1 MKNINLDEPV
11 ASLIEKFPNLKNILK
26 DLGFTEI
33 TNPLALSTVGKM
45 VSIKKGAKIKNIDLD
60 LIKEKLKEE
69 GFNLVDEEIVNDD
82 AREDNERLKLL
93 KSYIERLSE
102 GEDLEAV
109 RSDFVK
115 NFKDVSSKEIVDA
128 EQELIMSG
136 LPLEKVQK
144 LCDIHS
150 ALFHESNIVDES
162 QKDLENIPGHPL
174 NILSAENKKIKF
186 LADDVKNSKDKL
198 AKIRELLKINSHY
211 GKKAGLIYPLLK
223 TKYNISGPSDVMWAV
238 DDEIRSDLSNIIKTN
253 SCDEEGLNKILDRVY
268 EMIYKEENI
277 LFPLLKENFTE
288 EEWNK
293 IYGDLEEYGLD
304 LVDDVP
310 LWKDYKPK
318 EILPEEEEEEVSC
331 GSLEFETG
339 SLKIKEALQIFR
351 TLDAELTFID
361 KDDFVRYYSEG
372 KDKIF
377 PRPKSCL
384 NRDVASCHP
393 PKVVPMVK
401 SLLDDFKNKK
411 RDRLVV
417 CRDIKGKKI
426 LVKYLAVYDEAG
438 TYMGTLE
445 TVEDISQYWWYEK
458 SPLRGS

>member
-11 ASLIEKFPNLKNILK
+11 ASLIEKFPNLKDILK

-60 LIKEKLKEE
+60 LIKEKLREE
-69 GFNLVDEEIVNDD
+69 GFNLVDEEIVNYD

-115 NFKDVSSKEIVDA
+115 NFKDVSSKEIVAA

-186 LADDVKNSKDKL
+186 LADEVKNSKDKL

-253 SCDEEGLNKILDRVY
+253 SYDEESLNKILDRVY

-310 LWKDYKPK
+310 LWKDYRPK
-318 EILPEEEEEEVSC
+318 EILPEEEEEVSC

-445 TVEDISQYWWYEK
+445 TVEDISQY
-458 SPLRGS
+458 

>member
-33 TNPLALSTVGKM
+33 TNPLALSTVGKI

-82 AREDNERLKLL
+82 AKEDNDRLSLL
-93 KSYIERLSE
+93 KSYIERLSK

-186 LADDVKNSKDKL
+186 LADEVKNSKDKL

-253 SCDEEGLNKILDRVY
+253 SYDEEGLNKILDRVY

-318 EILPEEEEEEVSC
+318 EILPEEEEEEEVSC

-426 LVKYLAVYDEAG
+426 LVKYLAVYDESGA
-438 TYMGTLE
+438 YMGTLE
-445 TVEDISQYWWYEK
+445 TVEDISQY
-458 SPLRGS
+458 

>member
-33 TNPLALSTVGKM
+33 TNPLALSTVGKI

-69 GFNLVDEEIVNDD
+69 GFNLVDEEIINDD
-82 AREDNERLKLL
+82 VREDNDRLSLL
-93 KSYIERLSE
+93 KSYIERLSK

-186 LADDVKNSKDKL
+186 LADEVKNSKDKL

-253 SCDEEGLNKILDRVY
+253 SYDEESLNKILDRVY

-304 LVDDVP
+304 LLDDVP
-310 LWKDYKPK
+310 LWKDYRPK
-318 EILPEEEEEEVSC
+318 EILPEEEGEVSC

-393 PKVVPMVK
+393 PKVLPMVK
-401 SLLDDFKNKK
+401 SLLDDFKSKK

-438 TYMGTLE
+438 AYMGTLE
-445 TVEDISQYWWYEK
+445 TVEDISKY
-458 SPLRGS
+458 

>member
-60 LIKEKLKEE
+60 LIKEKLREE
-69 GFNLVDEEIVNDD
+69 GFNLVDEEIVNYD

-102 GEDLEAV
+102 GEDLESV

-115 NFKDVSSKEIVDA
+115 NFKDVSSKEIVAA

-186 LADDVKNSKDKL
+186 LADEVKNSKDKL

-238 DDEIRSDLSNIIKTN
+238 DDEIRSDLSNIVKTN
-253 SCDEEGLNKILDRVY
+253 SYDEEGLNKILDRVY

-304 LVDDVP
+304 LLDDVP

-318 EILPEEEEEEVSC
+318 EILPEEEEEEEVSS

-445 TVEDISQYWWYEK
+445 TVEDISQY
-458 SPLRGS
+458 

>member
-11 ASLIEKFPNLKNILK
+11 ANLIEKFPNLKNILK

-60 LIKEKLKEE
+60 LIKEKLREE
-69 GFNLVDEEIVNDD
+69 GFNLVDEEIVSDGGK
-82 AREDNERLKLL
+82 EDKDRLELL
-93 KSYIERLSE
+93 KSYIERLSK

-115 NFKDVSSKEIVDA
+115 NFKDVSSKEIVNA

-174 NILSAENKKIKF
+174 NILSLENKKIKF
-186 LADDVKNSKDKL
+186 LADEVKNSEDKL
-198 AKIRELLKINSHY
+198 AKIRDLLKINSHY

-238 DDEIRSDLSNIIKTN
+238 DDEIRSDLSRIVKTN
-253 SCDEEGLNKILDRVY
+253 SYNEESLNKLLDRVY

-293 IYGDLEEYGLD
+293 IYGDFEEYGLD
-304 LVDDVP
+304 LLDDVP

-318 EILPEEEEEEVSC
+318 EILAEEEEVSC

-401 SLLDDFKNKK
+401 SLLDDFKSKK

-438 TYMGTLE
+438 AYMGTLE
-445 TVEDISQYWWYEK
+445 TVEDISQY
-458 SPLRGS
+458 

>member
-1 MKNINLDEPV
+1 MKNINIDEPV

-69 GFNLVDEEIVNDD
+69 GFNIVDEEVVNDGGK
-82 AREDNERLKLL
+82 EDNERLKLL
-93 KSYIERLSE
+93 KSYIERLSM

-109 RSDFVK
+109 RSDFVQ

-162 QKDLENIPGHPL
+162 QRDLEKISGHPL
-174 NILSAENKKIKF
+174 NILSLENKNIKF
-186 LADDVKNSKDKL
+186 LADEVKNSEDKL

-223 TKYNISGPSDVMWAV
+223 TKYNVSGPSDVMWAV
-238 DDEIRSDLSNIIKTN
+238 DDEIRSDLSHIVKTN
-253 SCDEEGLNKILDRVY
+253 SYDEESLNKILDRVY

-293 IYGDLEEYGLD
+293 IYGDFGEYGLD

-318 EILPEEEEEEVSC
+318 ENSANEEVSC

-401 SLLDDFKNKK
+401 SLLDDFKSKK

-417 CRDIKGKKI
+417 CRNIKGKKI
-426 LVKYLAVYDEAG
+426 LVKYLAVYDESGA
-438 TYMGTLE
+438 YMGTLE
-445 TVEDISQYWWYEK
+445 TVEDISQY
-458 SPLRGS
+458 

>member
-11 ASLIEKFPNLKNILK
+11 ASLIEKFPNLKDILK

-60 LIKEKLKEE
+60 LIKEKLREE
-69 GFNLVDEEIVNDD
+69 GFNLVDEEIVNYD

-115 NFKDVSSKEIVDA
+115 NFKDVSSKEIVAA

-186 LADDVKNSKDKL
+186 LADEVKNSKDKL

-253 SCDEEGLNKILDRVY
+253 SYDEESLNKILDRVY

-310 LWKDYKPK
+310 LWKDYRPK

-445 TVEDISQYWWYEK
+445 TVEDISQY
-458 SPLRGS
+458 

>member
-1 MKNINLDEPV
+1 MSLRILGGSMKNINLDEPV

-60 LIKEKLKEE
+60 LIKEKLREE

-82 AREDNERLKLL
+82 AKEDNERLELL
-93 KSYIERLSE
+93 KSYIERLSK

-115 NFKDVSSKEIVDA
+115 NFKDVSSKEIVHA

-162 QKDLENIPGHPL
+162 QKDLEKIPGHPL
-174 NILSAENKKIKF
+174 NILSLENKKIKF
-186 LADDVKNSKDKL
+186 LADEVKNSEDKL
-198 AKIRELLKINSHY
+198 AKIRDLLKINSHY

-223 TKYNISGPSDVMWAV
+223 TKYNVSGPSDVMWAV
-238 DDEIRSDLSNIIKTN
+238 DDEIRSDLSRIVKTN
-253 SCDEEGLNKILDRVY
+253 SYDEESLNKLLDRVY

-293 IYGDLEEYGLD
+293 IYGDFEEYGLD
-304 LVDDVP
+304 LLDDVP

-318 EILPEEEEEEVSC
+318 EILPEEVSC

-401 SLLDDFKNKK
+401 SLLDDFKSKK

-438 TYMGTLE
+438 AYMGTLE
-445 TVEDISQYWWYEK
+445 TVEDISQY
-458 SPLRGS
+458 

>member
-1 MKNINLDEPV
+1 MSLRILGGSMKNINLDEPV

-33 TNPLALSTVGKM
+33 TNPIALSTVGKM

-60 LIKEKLKEE
+60 LIKEKLREE
-69 GFNLVDEEIVNDD
+69 GFNLVDEEIVNYD

-115 NFKDVSSKEIVDA
+115 NFKDVSSKEIVAA

-186 LADDVKNSKDKL
+186 LADEVKNSKDKL

-253 SCDEEGLNKILDRVY
+253 SYDEESLNKILDRVY

-310 LWKDYKPK
+310 LWKDYRPK
-318 EILPEEEEEEVSC
+318 EILPEEEEEEEEVSC

-411 RDRLVV
+411 RDRLLV

-445 TVEDISQYWWYEK
+445 TVEDISQY
-458 SPLRGS
+458 

>member
-186 LADDVKNSKDKL
+186 LADEVKNSKDKL

-238 DDEIRSDLSNIIKTN
+238 DDEIRSDLSNIVKTN
-253 SCDEEGLNKILDRVY
+253 SYDEESLNKILDRVY

-293 IYGDLEEYGLD
+293 IYGDLEEYRLD
-304 LVDDVP
+304 LLDDVP
-310 LWKDYKPK
+310 LWKDYKQQ
-318 EILPEEEEEEVSC
+318 EIVPEEEEVSC

-339 SLKIKEALQIFR
+339 SLKIKETLQIFR

-401 SLLDDFKNKK
+401 SLLDDFKSKK

-438 TYMGTLE
+438 AYMGTLE
-445 TVEDISQYWWYEK
+445 TVEDISQY
-458 SPLRGS
+458 

>member
-1 MKNINLDEPV
+1 
-11 ASLIEKFPNLKNILK
+11 
-26 DLGFTEI
+26 
-33 TNPLALSTVGKM
+33 M

-60 LIKEKLKEE
+60 LIKEKLREE
-69 GFNLVDEEIVNDD
+69 GFNLVDEEIVNYD

-102 GEDLEAV
+102 GEDLESV

-115 NFKDVSSKEIVDA
+115 NFKDVSSKEIVAA

-186 LADDVKNSKDKL
+186 LADEVKNSKDKL

-238 DDEIRSDLSNIIKTN
+238 DDEIRSDLSNIVKTN
-253 SCDEEGLNKILDRVY
+253 SYDEEGLNKILDRVY

-310 LWKDYKPK
+310 LWKDYRPK

-445 TVEDISQYWWYEK
+445 TVEDISQY
-458 SPLRGS
+458 

>member
-1 MKNINLDEPV
+1 
-11 ASLIEKFPNLKNILK
+11 
-26 DLGFTEI
+26 
-33 TNPLALSTVGKM
+33 
-45 VSIKKGAKIKNIDLD
+45 
-60 LIKEKLKEE
+60 
-69 GFNLVDEEIVNDD
+69 
-82 AREDNERLKLL
+82 
-93 KSYIERLSE
+93 
-102 GEDLEAV
+102 
-109 RSDFVK
+109 
-115 NFKDVSSKEIVDA
+115 
-128 EQELIMSG
+128 MSG

-162 QKDLENIPGHPL
+162 QKDLGKIPGHPL
-174 NILSAENKKIKF
+174 NILSIENKKIKF
-186 LADDVKNSKDKL
+186 LADEVKNSKDKL

-223 TKYNISGPSDVMWAV
+223 TKYDIIGPSDVMWAV
-238 DDEIRSDLSNIIKTN
+238 DDEIRSDLSHIAKTN
-253 SCDEEGLNKILDRVY
+253 SYNEENLNKVLDRIY

-293 IYGDLEEYGLD
+293 IYGDFGEYGLD

-310 LWKDYKPK
+310 LWKDYNPK
-318 EILPEEEEEEVSC
+318 EILPKEENSY

-351 TLDAELTFID
+351 TIDVELTFID

-401 SLLDDFKNKK
+401 SLLDDFKSKK
-411 RDRLVV
+411 RDRLVI
-417 CRDIKGKKI
+417 CKDIKGKKI

-438 TYMGTLE
+438 DYLGTLE
-445 TVEDISQYWWYEK
+445 TVEDISHY
-458 SPLRGS
+458 

>member
-1 MKNINLDEPV
+1 MSLRILGGSMKNINLDEPV
-11 ASLIEKFPNLKNILK
+11 ANLIEKFPNLKNILK

-33 TNPLALSTVGKM
+33 TNPIALSTVGKM

-60 LIKEKLKEE
+60 LIKEKLREE
-69 GFNLVDEEIVNDD
+69 GFNLVDEEIVNYD

-115 NFKDVSSKEIVDA
+115 NFKDVSSKEIVNA

-186 LADDVKNSKDKL
+186 LADEVKNSKDKL

-253 SCDEEGLNKILDRVY
+253 SYDEESLNKILDRVY

-310 LWKDYKPK
+310 LWKDYRPK
-318 EILPEEEEEEVSC
+318 EILPEEEEEEEEVSC

-411 RDRLVV
+411 RDRLLV

-438 TYMGTLE
+438 AYMGTLE
-445 TVEDISQYWWYEK
+445 TVEDISQY
-458 SPLRGS
+458 

>member
-33 TNPLALSTVGKM
+33 TNPLALSTVGKI

-69 GFNLVDEEIVNDD
+69 GFNLVDEEIINDD
-82 AREDNERLKLL
+82 VREDNDRLSLL
-93 KSYIERLSE
+93 KSYIERLSK

-186 LADDVKNSKDKL
+186 LADEVKNSKDKL

-253 SCDEEGLNKILDRVY
+253 SYDEESLNKILDRVY

-304 LVDDVP
+304 LLDDVP
-310 LWKDYKPK
+310 LWKDYRPK
-318 EILPEEEEEEVSC
+318 EILPEEEGEVSC

-438 TYMGTLE
+438 AYMGTLE
-445 TVEDISQYWWYEK
+445 TVEDISKY
-458 SPLRGS
+458 

>member
-11 ASLIEKFPNLKNILK
+11 ASLIEKFPNLKYILK

-162 QKDLENIPGHPL
+162 QKDLEKIPGHPL

-186 LADDVKNSKDKL
+186 LADEVKNSKDKL
-198 AKIRELLKINSHY
+198 AKIIELLKINSHY

-238 DDEIRSDLSNIIKTN
+238 DDEIRSDLSNIVKTN
-253 SCDEEGLNKILDRVY
+253 SYDEESLNKILDRVY

-310 LWKDYKPK
+310 LWKDYRPK

-445 TVEDISQYWWYEK
+445 TVEDISQY
-458 SPLRGS
+458 

>member
-60 LIKEKLKEE
+60 LIKEKLREE
-69 GFNLVDEEIVNDD
+69 GFNLVDEEIVNDGGK
-82 AREDNERLKLL
+82 EDKDRLELL
-93 KSYIERLSE
+93 KSYIERLSK

-115 NFKDVSSKEIVDA
+115 NFKDVSSKEIVHA

-162 QKDLENIPGHPL
+162 QKDLEKIPGHPL
-174 NILSAENKKIKF
+174 NILGLENKKIKF
-186 LADDVKNSKDKL
+186 LADEVKNSEDKL

-223 TKYNISGPSDVMWAV
+223 TKYNVSGPSDVMWAV
-238 DDEIRSDLSNIIKTN
+238 DDEIRSDLSRIVKTN
-253 SCDEEGLNKILDRVY
+253 SYDEESLNKLLDRIY

-304 LVDDVP
+304 LLDDVP

-318 EILPEEEEEEVSC
+318 EILPKEEEVSC

-351 TLDAELTFID
+351 TIDAELTFID

-393 PKVVPMVK
+393 PKVLPMVK
-401 SLLDDFKNKK
+401 SLLDDFKSKK

-438 TYMGTLE
+438 AYMGTLE
-445 TVEDISQYWWYEK
+445 TVEDISKY
-458 SPLRGS
+458 

>member
-33 TNPLALSTVGKM
+33 TNPLALSTVGKI

-82 AREDNERLKLL
+82 AREDNDRLSLL
-93 KSYIERLSE
+93 KSYIERLSK

-186 LADDVKNSKDKL
+186 LADEVKNSKDKL

-253 SCDEEGLNKILDRVY
+253 SYDEEGLNKILDRVY

-304 LVDDVP
+304 LLDDVP
-310 LWKDYKPK
+310 LWKDYRPK
-318 EILPEEEEEEVSC
+318 EIVPEEEEEVSC

-438 TYMGTLE
+438 AYMGTLE
-445 TVEDISQYWWYEK
+445 TVEDISQY
-458 SPLRGS
+458 

>member
-60 LIKEKLKEE
+60 LIKEKLREE
-69 GFNLVDEEIVNDD
+69 GFNLVDEEIVNDGGK
-82 AREDNERLKLL
+82 EDKDRLELL
-93 KSYIERLSE
+93 KSYIERLSK

-115 NFKDVSSKEIVDA
+115 NFKDVSSKEIVHA

-162 QKDLENIPGHPL
+162 QKDLEKISGHPL
-174 NILSAENKKIKF
+174 NILIAENKKIKF
-186 LADDVKNSKDKL
+186 LADEVKNSEDKL

-223 TKYNISGPSDVMWAV
+223 TKYNINGPSDVMWAV
-238 DDEIRSDLSNIIKTN
+238 DDEIRSDLSRIVKTN
-253 SCDEEGLNKILDRVY
+253 SYDEESLNKILDRVY

-293 IYGDLEEYGLD
+293 IYGDFGEYGLD

-318 EILPEEEEEEVSC
+318 EILPKEEEVSC

-351 TLDAELTFID
+351 TIDAELTFID

-401 SLLDDFKNKK
+401 SLLDDFKSKK

-417 CRDIKGKKI
+417 CRYIKGKKI

-438 TYMGTLE
+438 AYMGTLE
-445 TVEDISQYWWYEK
+445 TVEDISKY
-458 SPLRGS
+458 

>member
-1 MKNINLDEPV
+1 MPNKILGGNMKNINVDEPV
-11 ASLIEKFPNLKNILK
+11 ANLIEKFPNLKNILK
-26 DLGFTEI
+26 DLGFIEI

-45 VSIKKGAKIKNIDLD
+45 VSIKKGAEIKNIDLN
-60 LIKEKLKEE
+60 LIKEKLREE
-69 GFNLVDEEIVNDD
+69 GFNLVDVENVSDD
-82 AREDNERLKLL
+82 SKEDNDRLSLL
-93 KSYIERLSE
+93 KSYIERLSK

-162 QKDLENIPGHPL
+162 QKDLEKIPGHPL
-174 NILSAENKKIKF
+174 NILSIENKKIKF
-186 LADDVKNSKDKL
+186 LADEVKNSKDKL

-223 TKYNISGPSDVMWAV
+223 TKYDIVGPSDVMWAV
-238 DDEIRSDLSNIIKTN
+238 DDEIRSDLSRIAKTN
-253 SCDEEGLNKILDRVY
+253 SYNEENLNKVLDRIY

-293 IYGDLEEYGLD
+293 IYGDFGEYGLD

-318 EILPEEEEEEVSC
+318 EILPKGEKSY

-351 TLDAELTFID
+351 TID
-361 KDDFVRYYSEG
+361 V
-372 KDKIF
+372 
-377 PRPKSCL
+377 
-384 NRDVASCHP
+384 
-393 PKVVPMVK
+393 
-401 SLLDDFKNKK
+401 
-411 RDRLVV
+411 
-417 CRDIKGKKI
+417 
-426 LVKYLAVYDEAG
+426 
-438 TYMGTLE
+438 
-445 TVEDISQYWWYEK
+445 
-458 SPLRGS
+458 